1 MIQTIKQNKKA
12 VLAFLLA
19 LVMLIGLIPFTA
31 TEVQAVTISVGDIT
45 TNNSFG
51 NGDTWQ
57 DGDQIKIERT
67 VGYGSDYYTYTA
79 SVDENGI
86 TTWALDK
93 KLYWDGKE
101 EHILAAFYP
110 AAGQD
115 DYRSFELPE
124 DQSTLEK
131 LKLADCMNA
140 VWAGNPTTD
149 PINFQMKHRLSMV
162 TVNYEFASE
171 FTNATV
177 DNVKVIPSDPFVMF
191 DAEDGGKMDEPYGV
205 FGTTIDAYHDA
216 DNKTIQA
223 IVIPCTYPEGQLFMT
238 LEVNGEELQ
247 VKMPEAKTLEEGTHY
262 TFDLKVGKDKVTIE
276 QVSVNDNLDS
286 PFGDGWSSDTEEDL
300 GAVSITDTQDEGKTA
315 WDDGDQI
322 IATLTSQR
330 YGEQTAMLTFSGS
343 DGTWS
348 TDESFSYLENET
360 PTVKAIYAPSN
371 ILGTGEYIE
380 FDCELNGGELT
391 VKLEGATR
399 NYSRLRIV
407 GLPNKTLTVNT
418 TDFTPAG
425 ATSAATAP
433 YTLTTDNNG
442 NAFLYGTFAEGATIS
457 VKQGDVVLKEYAFTA
472 NKHPG
477 GTEQGKSYVLGAM
490 PVIDLS
496 QYSEGDTINITQ
508 DSVIVGD
515 GNEYNISVNIAE
527 DAIVTFDV
535 GASGVKLGGQITVA
549 DGKTLTLLVAGDAE
563 HTVNGGISLGNGSN
577 VIIEG
582 DLTKANNKLTVTAT
596 DGNAG
601 IGANGGVTA
610 GDITIRNARVDATG
624 SSREAPSTPA
634 SISGAAIGTSDG
646 SMGDILIENSIIVAE
661 GGYYESTSHAAA
673 IGIGYVGSTMGDII
687 LKNSQIT
694 ARNNGDAL
702 ASVIGAGANMH
713 VDVTGTL
720 GDIVITNTELN
731 LSMEI
736 GTTHYYAALIGS
748 GVGKSYAYVNMGK
761 IIFTDMKQEELDEV
775 IPTWLPSDF
784 NQYGA
789 YALGKGY
796 EGIVYKCGTFGG
808 VWVSDGNGG
817 TVQIGDES
825 GYYNP
830 E

>member
-31 TEVQAVTISVGDIT
+31 TEVQAVTIPVGDIT